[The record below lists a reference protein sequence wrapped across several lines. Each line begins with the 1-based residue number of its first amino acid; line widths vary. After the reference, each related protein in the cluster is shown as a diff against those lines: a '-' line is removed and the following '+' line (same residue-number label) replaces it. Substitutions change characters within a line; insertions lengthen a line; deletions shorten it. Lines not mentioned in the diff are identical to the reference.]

1 MNKKMSMSSIIDT
14 PKRIQSFF
22 TTNAKKKENNIVAKF
37 QKNHSFE
44 KRKSESFRILEE
56 YPNRIPII
64 CERVNNDIAELDRK
78 KYLVPNDLTMC
89 NFMYVIRKRL
99 IVAPEVAIYLFV
111 NTKIM
116 PTSMTMDSIYHKHK
130 NADGFLYIYYSGES
144 TFG

>member
-1 MNKKMSMSSIIDT
+1 MNKNMSMSSIMNT

-22 TTNAKKKENNIVAKF
+22 TTKSEGNNIVAKF

-56 YPNRIPII
+56 YPNRVPII

-99 IVAPEVAIYLFV
+99 TVAPEVAIYLFV

-130 NADGFLYIYYSGES
+130 HDDGFLYIYYSGES